1 MTASADEPPGA
12 GTPVTSPLSAP
23 DPRAAR
29 WERRLTPLVIG
40 AAVAVLPLLALSL
53 ARPHGALHDVETIGH
68 WVVWLLFF
76 AEAAIMLTVSR
87 DKLGWASRHRFELV
101 VVALSSPLLPLALAA
116 APALRLLIVAKAF
129 KTLKLA
135 KVIKLG
141 KLGKSVRLLRRR
153 LRLGPRAELVLS
165 VVGLTLALGLVGY
178 ILTDD
183 APLDD
188 LGSTLALLALG
199 LLITTCAAH
208 LHRRATRRQAPA

>member
-1 MTASADEPPGA
+1 MT
-12 GTPVTSPLSAP
+12 TPTDSGDAP
-23 DPRAAR
+23 DLRAQR

-40 AAVAVLPLLALSL
+40 AAIAVLPLLALSL

-68 WVVWLLFF
+68 WIVWLLFF
-76 AEAAIMLTVSR
+76 GEAAIMLTVSR

-101 VVALSSPLLPLALAA
+101 VVAVSSPLLPLALAA

-141 KLGKSVRLLRRR
+141 KLGKSMRLLRRR
-153 LRLGPRAELVLS
+153 LKLGPRAEIVLS
-165 VVGLTLALGLVGY
+165 AVGLALAIGLVGY

-188 LGSTLALLALG
+188 LGNTLALLGLG
-199 LLITTCAAH
+199 LLITTCVAH
-208 LHRRATRRQAPA
+208 LHRRATRTDVPTA